1 MSNLHASSE
10 AQDPLEVKMQ
20 NSAEALV
27 GMAVLALV
35 ALAAVAVYRWQQ
47 RKRVRQVERCVR
59 DYLSARYGG
68 LPNRLNINCSDD
80 PLWPVLVAFDNPR
93 NGSRHSL
100 QFDCRGPHS
109 TLSLLAEKEERR
121 QAIATGPAPTAT
133 GVR

>member
-47 RKRVRQVERCVR
+47 RKRVRQVEEGVKE
-59 DYLSARYGG
+59 YLVVRYGA
-68 LPNRLNINCSDD
+68 LPDHLNINCSDD
-80 PLWPVLVAFDNPR
+80 PLWPVLVAFDNPHT
-93 NGSRHSL
+93 GSRHSL
-100 QFDCRGPHS
+100 QFDFRGPPS
-109 TLSLLAEKEERR
+109 TLSLLSEKEERR
-121 QAIATGPAPTAT
+121 QALAAGSAPTVT
-133 GVR
+133 GV